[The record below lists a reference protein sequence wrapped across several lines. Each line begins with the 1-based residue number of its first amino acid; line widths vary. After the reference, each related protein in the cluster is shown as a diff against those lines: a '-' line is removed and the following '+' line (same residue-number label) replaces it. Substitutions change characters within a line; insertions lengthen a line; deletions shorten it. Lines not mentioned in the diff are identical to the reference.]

1 MATATDRQK
10 TAKENFSV
18 PDSGERKVS
27 LLVVEDDENI
37 STAISE
43 YFSRAG
49 YNVKTVEDGLNG
61 VKAALDDPPDAVV
74 LDLMLPKMDGLAVC
88 KELREKV
95 GYLPILMLTA
105 KDDVVDKVLG
115 LEMGA
120 DDYITKPFS
129 LRELE
134 ARIKSVLRRT
144 RNGPTTDGMRDEAPI
159 VRGRLRID
167 SAKREVTI
175 GDRQVELTPKEFD
188 LLRLFASNPGRV
200 FPRKYLLEKIWDYS
214 YEGYDRTIWIDA
226 DILVFDEPA
235 FRIEVASDFAFC
247 YEVWLWKE
255 QGATARQAGVNNSV
269 SVFVRGNAFLDFCI
283 WAHEDLVRRGKQV
296 LTHGTST
303 RLLSA
308 LYRAVPFTLLTNV
321 GMLSPVVA
329 QDIRDGTNRIAREY
343 AGLHGRPLRA
353 INLCGSMCG
362 KMAEGRVLDDGDYGA
377 IVDTMLRTRGA
388 MLDRD
393 LLA

>member
-10 TAKENFSV
+10 TAKENFAI

-95 GYLPILMLTA
+95 GYLPIIMLTA

-120 DDYITKPFS
+120 DDYMTKPFS

-134 ARIKSVLRRT
+134 ARVKSVLRRT
-144 RNGPTTDGMRDEAPI
+144 RAKAGEGGAEDPAPI
-159 VRGRLRID
+159 VRRGLRID
-167 SAKREVTI
+167 PSRREVTI
-175 GDRQVELTPKEFD
+175 
-188 LLRLFASNPGRV
+188 
-200 FPRKYLLEKIWDYS
+200 
-214 YEGYDRTIWIDA
+214 EG
-226 DILVFDEPA
+226 
-235 FRIEVASDFAFC
+235 
-247 YEVWLWKE
+247 
-255 QGATARQAGVNNSV
+255 
-269 SVFVRGNAFLDFCI
+269 
-283 WAHEDLVRRGKQV
+283 
-296 LTHGTST
+296 
-303 RLLSA
+303 
-308 LYRAVPFTLLTNV
+308 RAV
-321 GMLSPVVA
+321 
-329 QDIRDGTNRIAREY
+329 
-343 AGLHGRPLRA
+343 
-353 INLCGSMCG
+353 
-362 KMAEGRVLDDGDYGA
+362 
-377 IVDTMLRTRGA
+377 
-388 MLDRD
+388 
-393 LLA
+393 